1 MIEHNRLGSSTMKR
15 ILILGDAHIP
25 TRRDSI
31 PDEFYRHIESTD
43 YDLAFITGDLVR
55 IPDFKKALPELPTTY
70 YVRGNMDFHSED
82 PFHHMIH
89 VEQFGFLL
97 LHGTQL
103 RPRGNIEQLWEIL
116 QEVNLDVAV
125 HGHTHRADI
134 QLYRGCL
141 FLNPGT
147 ISGATGGWPGR
158 DDASFI
164 EIEVNNLTMRVILF
178 ITDWSVVKQ
187 SDLSFQKQSGYIT
200 QIG

>member
-1 MIEHNRLGSSTMKR
+1 MRR
-15 ILILGDAHIP
+15 ILVLGDAHIP
-25 TRRDSI
+25 TRRDAI
-31 PDEFYRHIESTD
+31 PDEFYKHIESTD
-43 YDLAFITGDLVR
+43 YDIAFITGDLVR
-55 IPDFKKALPELPTTY
+55 MSAFKEAIPELPTSY
-70 YVRGNMDFHSED
+70 YVRGNMDFHTEH
-82 PFHHMIH
+82 PFHHEIR
-89 VEQFGFLL
+89 VEQFSFLL

-134 QLYRGCL
+134 QLYRDRL

-164 EIEVNNLTMRVILF
+164 EIEVDNFTMRVTLF
-178 ITDWSVVKQ
+178 MTDWSVIKQ
-187 SDLSFQKQSGYIT
+187 SEMRFQKQDGHII
-200 QIG
+200 QIR